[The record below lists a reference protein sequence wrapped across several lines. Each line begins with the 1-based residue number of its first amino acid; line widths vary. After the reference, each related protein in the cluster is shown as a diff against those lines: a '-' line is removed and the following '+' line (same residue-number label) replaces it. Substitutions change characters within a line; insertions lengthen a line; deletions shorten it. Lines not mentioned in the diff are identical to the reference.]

1 MAKIDTVRDLP
12 TWFDL
17 KNYKVTAEFSAKD
30 WLFHLHLRATI
41 TSMAHMLKFEHS
53 LLIPKLQ
60 ELREA
65 GSTEAMYVLDLIDVT
80 EAIRNSPTELS
91 LPGNFYWDA
100 AGCITSQETLPA
112 NQSIKPLT
120 LHCLLQQKNSDQI
133 AVEDG
138 EADESSLALWKN
150 LEKTETPEFEEIEIQ
165 SNASL
170 TEILSK
176 EDHHDI
182 FAHIPNIEIIFP
194 KKIGQQWHNPA
205 LTVDLN
211 APDAAILTAFKEWL
225 KSQRANPPT
234 GAKVSRKPAFD
245 WWSDY
250 GLLPFLDLSVW
261 SLETDN
267 HIPDRVMANAI
278 SGDTFGEDRLRKT
291 VKPLASDLTALID
304 GLKPFATEDFD

>member
-1 MAKIDTVRDLP
+1 MAKIGTVRDLP

-30 WLFHLHLRATI
+30 WLFHLRATI

-100 AGCITSQETLPA
+100 ARCITSQETLPA

-138 EADESSLALWKN
+138 EADESSLDLWKTS
-150 LEKTETPEFEEIEIQ
+150 KKQKP
-165 SNASL
+165 
-170 TEILSK
+170 LS
-176 EDHHDI
+176 
-182 FAHIPNIEIIFP
+182 
-194 KKIGQQWHNPA
+194 
-205 LTVDLN
+205 
-211 APDAAILTAFKEWL
+211 
-225 KSQRANPPT
+225 
-234 GAKVSRKPAFD
+234 
-245 WWSDY
+245 
-250 GLLPFLDLSVW
+250 
-261 SLETDN
+261 
-267 HIPDRVMANAI
+267 
-278 SGDTFGEDRLRKT
+278 LRKSKSRT
-291 VKPLASDLTALID
+291 MLH
-304 GLKPFATEDFD
+304 